1 MPVLLLLL
9 LVEDR
14 RRSLRLLH
22 VVRLRTR
29 MVQSRQV
36 HVAPGRLLRQ
46 AHLLLLLLL
55 PHPVLV
61 GPAGKHLETLEAKI
75 LRVTASQMRRGSL
88 NLLHFFPPSAFR
100 ALLFAPLLPPSYGAP
115 PFFLFSPLCGGGL
128 GWMAAEAVEKESLSS
143 LLSRR
148 RQK

>member
-61 GPAGKHLETLEAKI
+61 GPAGKHLEKKKTRSKD
-75 LRVTASQMRRGSL
+75 
-88 NLLHFFPPSAFR
+88 
-100 ALLFAPLLPPSYGAP
+100 FAGHCFTDAQR
-115 PFFLFSPLCGGGL
+115 FT
-128 GWMAAEAVEKESLSS
+128 
-143 LLSRR
+143 
-148 RQK
+148 